1 MLIPNICFFLIG
13 IIPIESVVM
22 IGMDSLGTALGL
34 KLLELR
40 QEHDLTQKQ
49 LCSDLNISRAN
60 YSYFENGRRIPDL
73 NTLLLIAR
81 YYSVSLD
88 ELVSHTTNTADNS
101 SGGSDV
107 STAIELLH
115 HFQSKNIP
123 IEDVRRFT
131 KGDFDFLN
139 NFKGLSDDDKSEMA
153 YLMNYKL
160 RKQKK

>member
-1 MLIPNICFFLIG
+1 M
-13 IIPIESVVM
+13 V
-22 IGMDSLGTALGL
+22 IGMDNLGTALGF

-40 QEHDLTQKQ
+40 QERNLTQKQ

-60 YSYFENGRRIPDL
+60 YSYYENGRRIPDL
-73 NTLLLIAR
+73 STLLLIAR

-88 ELVSHTTNTADNS
+88 ELVSHATSAANNRS
-101 SGGSDV
+101 SDSDV
-107 STAIELLH
+107 GMAIELLH
-115 HFQSKNIP
+115 HFQSKHIP
-123 IEDVRRFT
+123 IEDIRGLT

-139 NFKGLSDDDKSEMA
+139 SFKDLSEDDKSEMA

>member
-88 ELVSHTTNTADNS
+88 ELVSHTMNTADNS
-101 SGGSDV
+101 SGGSNI

-115 HFQSKNIP
+115 HFQLKHIPVESVLQMSK
-123 IEDVRRFT
+123 E
-131 KGDFDFLN
+131 DFDFLSSYRR
-139 NFKGLSDDDKSEMA
+139 LSEDNQAEMK
-153 YLMNYKL
+153 YIMNYKL
-160 RKQKK
+160 RKQ